1 MLINSVSLISAHKN
15 FNKKPAQAKFNY
27 ILPKDT
33 VSFSGKNEISRNE
46 IINTI
51 ETAMPLSEAGFK
63 GVVYKYDKDN
73 KSYVIKVARN
83 PEFKFENE
91 AQTLKQ
97 VPKGIN
103 CQRFVTYFQHP
114 SSNCDI
120 LLSTFVDGEKR
131 VLKNPKD
138 FKQFFDLLLELDK
151 SGVLHGDLNMQNC
164 LFSSKGIGLIDF
176 GEGGAFKTG
185 DTFDGFIYPEFVLK
199 SNVVN
204 LEHNGIPDCIQ
215 TWAKS
220 RENSKKYF
228 KNYLVAKGEYYKR
241 HAQFLETQKKDS
253 LSAIDFEK
261 NYSKV
266 LKNPSDLVIEN
277 EARRIDCLYTFEHS
291 DTAVNYRN
299 IPSAAIR
306 NWDLTV
312 QKAKSQLDFINNVLN
327 YADLST
333 EERKY
338 FEYQEK
344 IISLFFEQFS
354 SWSASTTS
362 WLNGLFER
370 DDLSDFEKK
379 FIINKDETMPL
390 PPNLV
395 KDILG

>member
-1 MLINSVSLISAHKN
+1 
-15 FNKKPAQAKFNY
+15 
-27 ILPKDT
+27 
-33 VSFSGKNEISRNE
+33 
-46 IINTI
+46 
-51 ETAMPLSEAGFK
+51 MPLSEAGFK

-120 LLSTFVDGEKR
+120 LVSTFVDGEKR

-204 LEHNGIPDCIQ
+204 HGLALN
-215 TWAKS
+215 
-220 RENSKKYF
+220 NS
-228 KNYLVAKGEYYKR
+228 
-241 HAQFLETQKKDS
+241 FLDYTVESILPTSINEVVMEQITKVVLLGNS
-253 LSAIDFEK
+253 S
-261 NYSKV
+261 SKV
-266 LKNPSDLVIEN
+266 EPIMYINHDDVIGKHGNTIGKFNDDEIFYLMSRGISKN
-277 EARRIDCLYTFEHS
+277 EAIKLLIKGF
-291 DTAVNYRN
+291 
-299 IPSAAIR
+299 IFAIIEG
-306 NWDLTV
+306 N
-312 QKAKSQLDFINNVLN
+312 LN
-327 YADLST
+327 FREDIL
-333 EERKY
+333 
-338 FEYQEK
+338 K
-344 IISLFFEQFS
+344 IILKVGGE
-354 SWSASTTS
+354 
-362 WLNGLFER
+362 N
-370 DDLSDFEKK
+370 
-379 FIINKDETMPL
+379 DE
-390 PPNLV
+390 
-395 KDILG
+395 